1 MMILLENDFSQP
13 ESPSTHQL
21 HIIGTNMKNTCTK
34 AIFQANPAVAQ
45 ALPAAAG
52 VFEGGDAR
60 AAGFVV
66 QIESV
71 WKTFPAEGSG
81 SAEDVVALGGV
92 SLGVR
97 EGEFVALVG
106 PSGCGKSTLL
116 RIVSGLGRPD
126 RGSVLVNGV
135 PLNGPGTRVGFV
147 FQDPNL
153 FPWLTI
159 RQNIAF
165 GLALGGRHKK
175 QAAEIEEFIRRIGLS
190 GFADALPHH
199 LSGGMAQRA
208 ALARALVN
216 RPQVLLLDEPLSA
229 LDAFT
234 RMAMQDEI
242 RAIVRQRGT
251 TTLLVTHD
259 IDEALYLSDRIVIF
273 SPRPGRIQEEI
284 RIDAH
289 FPRVRNAPRFVEQ
302 RLRILEA
309 LHFAPVE
316 ATSNDPRCYI

>member
-1 MMILLENDFSQP
+1 MLSQVHSLEA
-13 ESPSTHQL
+13 STSEALQTGSSL
-21 HIIGTNMKNTCTK
+21 EADSSWLEGVSV
-34 AIFQANPAVAQ
+34 NPART
-45 ALPAAAG
+45 L
-52 VFEGGDAR
+52 
-60 AAGFVV
+60 V

-71 WKTFPAEGSG
+71 RKVFSAEGAG
-81 SAEDVVALGGV
+81 SSEEVVALSSV
-92 SLGVR
+92 SLGVH
-97 EGEFVALVG
+97 EGEFVSLVG

-116 RIVSGLGRPD
+116 RIVSGLERPD
-126 RGSVLVNGV
+126 AGRVLINGE
-135 PLNGPGTRVGFV
+135 LLEAPGTQVGFV

-159 RQNIAF
+159 RENIAF
-165 GLALGGRHKK
+165 GLTLAGRHKK
-175 QAAEIEEFIRRIGLS
+175 KAAEIDDFIHRTGLA

-208 ALARALVN
+208 ALARALIN
-216 RPQVLLLDEPLSA
+216 HPRVLLLDEPLSA

-273 SPRPGRIQEEI
+273 SPRPGRIAEQI
-284 RIDAH
+284 HIGTD
-289 FPRVRNAPRFVEQ
+289 FPRARNAPRFVEQ
-302 RLRILEA
+302 RSRILEA

-316 ATSNDPRCYI
+316 SATNDPRCYI